1 MTVKTPGPSDDA
13 DLKRLA
19 TEASWLVSAFDSD
32 WLDLSVGLFS
42 DRQGGERIAA
52 RGEYQRWMQDARGWG
67 LQALRLCERPAGVYR
82 DQVRVDPVV
91 RAAGQ
96 AVTKNVADDAP
107 QAVHDVLQAYIAHAA
122 EPDP

>member
-1 MTVKTPGPSDDA
+1 MTVKTPGPNDDA

-52 RGEYQRWMQDARGWG
+52 RGEYQRWMQDAQGWG